1 MITAAL
7 DKPGQLVSQS
17 EFFGFLF
24 LIVKSELKK
33 QIGRHCLINMTNDQP
48 LSSTRR
54 RRVYETW
61 TCSCSSDLGRSP
73 RGLLQVLTVSSW
85 RPYSSLWSSFFH
97 HDHPLL
103 ITLIH
108 YHRHHPSMTTHHPQ
122 EGFGAW
128 LALPLRAS
136 LPCGCL
142 PPNLDTW
149 TQNGRYKARS
159 WIMLSYHKCY
169 HYHQYFYLMVISP
182 GEKGCV
188 YFTNLSRAKL
198 VGVKNQPKGFSFF
211 LNWCRC
217 RFSEIVLLWQVWI
230 NFLKVSNPKVFI
242 VHLQWFCRSSRPYEL
257 GKSVTDWPGS
267 VLDTCYHI

>member
-24 LIVKSELKK
+24 LSVKSELKK
-33 QIGRHCLINMTNDQP
+33 QIGRHCLINTTNDQP

-108 YHRHHPSMTTHHPQ
+108 YHRHHPSMTTHQSSGRVWSWTGSAPPCFFTLWLFAPQ
-122 EGFGAW
+122 SG
-128 LALPLRAS
+128 
-136 LPCGCL
+136 
-142 PPNLDTW
+142 
-149 TQNGRYKARS
+149 
-159 WIMLSYHKCY
+159 
-169 HYHQYFYLMVISP
+169 YLNS
-182 GEKGCV
+182 K
-188 YFTNLSRAKL
+188 
-198 VGVKNQPKGFSFF
+198 
-211 LNWCRC
+211 
-217 RFSEIVLLWQVWI
+217 WQI
-230 NFLKVSNPKVFI
+230 
-242 VHLQWFCRSSRPYEL
+242 
-257 GKSVTDWPGS
+257 
-267 VLDTCYHI
+267 

>member
-1 MITAAL
+1 METI
-7 DKPGQLVSQS
+7 
-17 EFFGFLF
+17 FLF
-24 LIVKSELKK
+24 VIIILSSWSSIIDNSHSLSSSSSINDDSSIIRKGLELDWLCPSVLLYLVAVCPPIWILELKMADIR
-33 QIGRHCLINMTNDQP
+33 QDYQN
-48 LSSTRR
+48 
-54 RRVYETW
+54 Y
-61 TCSCSSDLGRSP
+61 
-73 RGLLQVLTVSSW
+73 
-85 RPYSSLWSSFFH
+85 RP
-97 HDHPLL
+97 D
-103 ITLIH
+103 
-108 YHRHHPSMTTHHPQ
+108 
-122 EGFGAW
+122 
-128 LALPLRAS
+128 
-136 LPCGCL
+136 
-142 PPNLDTW
+142 
-149 TQNGRYKARS
+149 
-159 WIMLSYHKCY
+159 KC
-169 HYHQYFYLMVISP
+169 YHQYFYLMVISP